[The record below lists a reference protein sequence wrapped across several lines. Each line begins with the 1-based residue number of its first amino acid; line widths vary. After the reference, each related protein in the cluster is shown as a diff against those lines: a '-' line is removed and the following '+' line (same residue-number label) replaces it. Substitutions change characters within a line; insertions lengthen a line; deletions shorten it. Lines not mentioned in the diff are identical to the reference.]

1 MRQVIAATALCVVA
15 AFGLFGVWGAC
26 GGKHDEAAPS
36 PDPNEQAK
44 EQAKFDAE
52 RQPDKIIAALGL
64 RPGDRVADVGAGTGL
79 MTVHLAKAVGPT
91 GHVVA
96 TDVNAEVLGWM
107 KPRLEAAG
115 VSDVVERRVVRAEEP
130 GLERGVYDAILLA
143 EVDNYFTDPVAWL
156 QAAIPALKPGG
167 RIVIENRV
175 HRRTQSMHSAEQA
188 GLQLVSET
196 NPIPANFI
204 AVFVPRAGKT

>member
-1 MRQVIAATALCVVA
+1 MIAAVALCATA
-15 AFGLFGVWGAC
+15 AFAFSGAGAC
-26 GGKHDEAAPS
+26 KHDEPAAPAV
-36 PDPNEQAK
+36 DPNDQAK

-64 RPGDRVADVGAGTGL
+64 RPGDRVADIGAGTGL
-79 MTVHLAKAVGPT
+79 MTVHLARAVGPT

-96 TDVNAEVLGWM
+96 TDVNADVLAMM
-107 KPRLEAAG
+107 KQRLAAAG
-115 VSDVVERRVVRAEEP
+115 LGDNVERRVVRAEEP
-130 GLERGVYDAILLA
+130 GLAERGAYDAILLA
-143 EVDNYFTDPVAWL
+143 EVDNYFSDPVAWL

-175 HRRTQSMHSAEQA
+175 HRRAKSMAAADSA
-188 GLQLVSET
+188 GLQLVSES

-204 AVFVPRAGKT
+204 AVFVPRAGKL